1 MLTYLNVGRII
12 AAFFVGFLVGA
23 ALQGSTM
30 KHEVVNLTN
39 DNFDKAVAANDV
51 ILIDFWAPW
60 CGPCNQL
67 TPTIEKLSVEYKN
80 RVLVAKV
87 NIDEELELA
96 KRFKIATI
104 PHMIIY
110 KKGESKVMM
119 QGIHSKANIK
129 KKLDEILE
137 SLNE

>member
-1 MLTYLNVGRII
+1 MSDASFEAEVLKSNEPV
-12 AAFFVGFLVGA
+12 LV
-23 ALQGSTM
+23 
-30 KHEVVNLTN
+30 
-39 DNFDKAVAANDV
+39 
-51 ILIDFWAPW
+51 DFWAPW

-67 TPTIEKLSVEYKN
+67 TPTIEKLSADYKN

-87 NIDEELELA
+87 NIDDEPELA
-96 KRFKIATI
+96 KRFKITTI
-104 PHMIIY
+104 PQMLIY